1 MKHFFILICCFNIL
15 FSSSLLSQEK
25 VKIKVAS
32 SRFRFGIEGNYLQNT
47 TDAYTYIYTK
57 DEDNVNGG
65 YYGAL
70 NLEFFISKGSRNASL
85 YSQLGYMNNR
95 YVFYKGY
102 GSSAEKYDVS
112 INSIALPIT
121 LRYRLFSI
129 DKKRSGWLFGDVGL
143 MNLYTLNSERLL
155 SSGTKEDFKSNTNSF
170 ATVVYFGAGIEL
182 NKLIGVKVSYMNST
196 VGSQVFNGSFRTVTS
211 SSTPDEIVM
220 KTLVLGLYINFIK

>member
-1 MKHFFILICCFNIL
+1 MKRYFILISCFNVFFTFSL
-15 FSSSLLSQEK
+15 FSQEK
-25 VKIKVAS
+25 VKLKVAS
-32 SRFRFGIEGNYLQNT
+32 SRFRFGVEGNYLQNT

-57 DEDNVNGG
+57 DEDNRKGG

-85 YSQLGYMNNR
+85 YAQLGYLNNR
-95 YVFYKGY
+95 HVFYKGY
-102 GSSAEKYDVS
+102 GSSTEKYDVS

-155 SSGTKEDFKSNTNSF
+155 SPGTKEDFKSNTNSF
-170 ATVVYFGAGIEL
+170 VNVVYFGAGIEF
-182 NKLIGVKVSYMNST
+182 NKLIGLKVTYMNST
-196 VGSQVFNGSFRTVTS
+196 VGSQIFNESFRTGS
-211 SSTPDEIVM
+211 GSTPDEIVM
-220 KTLVLGLYINFIK
+220 KSLLVGLYINFIK